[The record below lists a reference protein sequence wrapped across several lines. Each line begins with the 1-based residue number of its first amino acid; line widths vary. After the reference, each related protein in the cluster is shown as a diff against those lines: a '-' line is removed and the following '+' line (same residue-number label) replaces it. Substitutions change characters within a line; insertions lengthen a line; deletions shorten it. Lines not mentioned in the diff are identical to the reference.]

1 MSKIKE
7 LRQEK
12 GLMQEELARLLN
24 ISLPNYSKKENG
36 IIKFSI
42 VEAKILAGFFG
53 LTIEELFFENEFS
66 KTENSQPN
74 DIP

>member
-42 VEAKILAGFFG
+42 VEARTLAVFFG
-53 LTIEELFFENEFS
+53 LTIEELFF
-66 KTENSQPN
+66 
-74 DIP
+74 